1 MPLLFLV
8 SLPVALGESNV
19 AYGQDDAALVLSA
32 ASIEVPEDGEATYT
46 VTLATQPTGA
56 VLVTFSGVTSTDPSP
71 DPRYL
76 IFTASTWNTAQ
87 TVTLTAPH
95 DDNGVNEEVTL
106 THTASGSDYNGVSK
120 DLPITVTDIDEP
132 DLVLSAASLEVLEDG
147 EATYTVKLVI
157 EPTGTVFVTVG
168 GTTGTDLSLDETTL
182 TFTIETW
189 NTAQE
194 VTVSAA
200 DDDDGTNDQETLTHT
215 ASGGGYGAVSKDLPV
230 AVIDNDTPGLV
241 LSASALEVPEDGA
254 KAYTVKLV
262 TQPTDDVTVTLGGTS
277 GTDLSLDKTSLTFTA
292 STWNTAQTVTV
303 SAADDDDVTNDQETL
318 THTASGGGYGAVSKD
333 LPVEV
338 IDNDTPGL
346 VLSAASL
353 EVPENGEASYT
364 VKLATLPTGAVTVT
378 LGGTTGTD
386 LSLDK
391 TSLTFNAMTWN
402 TAQTVTVSA
411 ADDDDSTNDQA
422 TLTHTASGGG
432 YGAVSKDL
440 PVEVIDNDTPGLVLS
455 AASLEV
461 PENGEASYTV
471 KLTTLPTGAV
481 TVTLG
486 GTSGTDLSL
495 DKTSLTF
502 STTTWNTAQTVRV
515 SAAADDDGEN
525 DTATLTHTASGGG
538 YGAVSKDLAVTV
550 IDSDDLALVLSAA
563 SIEVPEEGEK
573 EYTVTLATQPTGT
586 VTVTLGGTTGT
597 DLSLDKTSLT
607 FTASTW
613 NTAQTVTVSA
623 AAADDSTNDQAT
635 LTHTASGGGYGAM
648 SKDLPVTVIDNDT
661 PGLMLSAAS
670 LEVPEDGEASY
681 TVRLAT
687 QPTGTVTVTLG
698 GTTGTDLSLDKTSL
712 TFSTT
717 TWITAQT
724 VTVSSADDDDGSNDE
739 ATLTHTASGGG
750 YGAVSKDL
758 PVEVI
763 DNDEAALVL
772 SAAAI
777 DVPEEGEKAYTVK
790 LATQPT
796 GTVTVTL
803 GGTSGTD
810 LSLDKTSLTFTAS
823 TWNTA
828 QTVTVSAAAAD
839 DSANDQATLTHT
851 ASGGGY
857 GAVSKDLPVEVIDND
872 TPGLVLSAAS
882 QEVPED
888 GVATYT
894 VRLATLPTGPVTVT
908 LGGTTGT
915 DLTLDK
921 TSLTFTASTWNTA
934 QTVTVSAD
942 AAADA
947 TNDEATLT
955 HTASGGG
962 YGAMSK
968 DLPVTVID
976 DDAPELLV
984 SASTLEVPEGG
995 DGHYTVRLAT
1005 QPTDTVTVDVSCPE
1019 NETDILLEMEL
1030 LVFDTSNWD
1039 TPQEVRFSA
1048 QQDNDEADETTT
1060 VMHAAADGGYDG
1072 VSRLITVRINDDDTA
1087 QRPNPPKAWLA
1098 RFGRTVAEQVLEAVE
1113 DRISTPRLPGFDG
1126 SLAGQGLYAVPHDEA
1141 ISAGLHGTP
1150 DGGSQ
1155 GLRGR
1160 DIAAGTALT
1169 LTGGTA
1175 EGGFAAL
1182 WTRGVVTRFGGR
1194 EGTLS
1199 LDGEVM
1205 TGLAGVD
1212 YAHGAWTAGLV
1223 SSLSHGEGT
1232 YRAPEGSGEV
1242 ETSFAGLYPWAS
1254 HKVTERLT
1262 LWGVAG

>member
-1113 DRISTPRLPGFDG
+1113 DRISTPRLPGLRRQSRGPGPLRGAARRGHFRRSARHPGRRFAGVARPRHRGGNRPHAHRRHGRRRVRRPLDQGRGDTLRRARGHTLSRWRGDDG
-1126 SLAGQGLYAVPHDEA
+1126 AGRR
-1141 ISAGLHGTP
+1141 
-1150 DGGSQ
+1150 
-1155 GLRGR
+1155 GLRAR
-1160 DIAAGTALT
+1160 CMDRWAG
-1169 LTGGTA
+1169 
-1175 EGGFAAL
+1175 F
-1182 WTRGVVTRFGGR
+1182 
-1194 EGTLS
+1194 
-1199 LDGEVM
+1199 
-1205 TGLAGVD
+1205 
-1212 YAHGAWTAGLV
+1212 
-1223 SSLSHGEGT
+1223 
-1232 YRAPEGSGEV
+1232 
-1242 ETSFAGLYPWAS
+1242 
-1254 HKVTERLT
+1254 
-1262 LWGVAG
+1262 VAQPR